1 MPIRLM
7 PDVEYVLRDFLLAQ
21 AEVTAITSQIHKAQL
36 PAGVTWPAV
45 KLTRITGQA
54 LIESPQTFDESR
66 VQVDCFG
73 GPQRTANRLA
83 ETIRSVV
90 NQRMGNYMHADGT
103 ISYAYSDPPIYQP
116 DTTITGDQGG
126 PKPRYI
132 VDVTLTSRP
141 PIPV

>member
-1 MPIRLM
+1 MTVTLM

-21 AEVTAITSQIHKAQL
+21 VEVTAFTSEIHKAQL

-45 KLTRITGQA
+45 KLTRIAGSA
-54 LIESPQTFDESR
+54 LIETPQTFDSSR
-66 VQVDCFG
+66 VQVDVFG

-83 ETIRSVV
+83 ETIRQVI
-90 NQRMGNYMHADGT
+90 QRMGNYQHADGT
-103 ISYAYSDPPIYQP
+103 ITYAYADPPIYQP
-116 DTTITGDQGG
+116 DQSITGDQGG

-141 PIPV
+141 PIPA

>member
-1 MPIRLM
+1 MTVTLM

-21 AEVTAITSQIHKAQL
+21 SEVTDMTTQIHKAQL

-45 KLTRITGQA
+45 KLTRITGTAIIETPQA
-54 LIESPQTFDESR
+54 FDQST
-66 VQVDCFG
+66 VQVDVFG

-83 ETIRSVV
+83 ETIRQVL
-90 NQRMGNYMHADGT
+90 QRMGNYQHADGT
-103 ISYAYSDPPIYQP
+103 ISYAYAAPPIYQP

-126 PKPRYI
+126 PKPRYV

-141 PIPV
+141 PIPA

>member
-1 MPIRLM
+1 MTVTLM

-21 AEVTAITSQIHKAQL
+21 AEVTAITTQIHKAQL

-45 KLTRITGQA
+45 KLTRITGA
-54 LIESPQTFDESR
+54 AVIETPQTFDESR
-66 VQVDCFG
+66 VQVDVFG

-83 ETIRSVV
+83 ETIRSVIA
-90 NQRMGNYMHADGT
+90 RGMTNYVHADGT

-116 DTTITGDQGG
+116 DQSITGDQGG

-132 VDVTLTSRP
+132 VDVTMTSRP
-141 PIPV
+141 PIPA